1 MKTYLMFP
9 NQRTAKE
16 FGYTRQRTPITWTTD
31 HPLSSEDL
39 GILLDEYRNPFDW
52 YHLRLL
58 HHRAGAYLETSNHI
72 AVRRAL
78 GLLAG
83 EHHDL
88 SDYIKPLDQMK
99 SDTSPRIDQRR
110 P

>member
-1 MKTYLMFP
+1 MEVYLVFLD
-9 NQRTAKE
+9 QLSARE

-31 HPLSSEDL
+31 HPLSSPSL
-39 GILLDEYRNPFDW
+39 GILLDECGDPFDW
-52 YHLRLL
+52 YSLRVL
-58 HHRAGAYLETSNHI
+58 HHRAGAYLETSDHI

-110 P
+110 L

>member
-1 MKTYLMFP
+1 MNTYLMFP
-9 NQRTAKE
+9 NQRTARE
-16 FGYTRQRTPITWTTD
+16 FGYTGRRTPITWTTD
-31 HPLSSEDL
+31 HPLSSADL

-52 YHLRLL
+52 YQLRLL
-58 HHRAGAYLETSNHI
+58 HHRAGAYLETSDRI

-99 SDTSPRIDQRR
+99 SDTSLRIDQRR